1 MFIGA
6 TVILIHEAFSAVF
19 LLRSE
24 LKM

>member
-6 TVILIHEAFSAVF
+6 TVILTHEAFSAVF